1 MFGFEE
7 PCNSWGWRGLWT
19 GKKPIL
25 WAEWRLGG
33 GRAKRRNGVGW
44 WYETPLQFCP
54 CRFPTS
60 ILSSVP
66 TLSFFPY
73 FKTELIEVTVERGG
87 SVDTGLGFRRTWI
100 LGRILKDTTRS
111 GLFSRMSVQ
120 MPKKLAK
127 HLCAALCTLQF
138 LGLSADLAQLQQ
150 RPPASNTTSKC
161 S

>member
-1 MFGFEE
+1 MMWIV
-7 PCNSWGWRGLWT
+7 CGL
-19 GKKPIL
+19 GKSQFC
-25 WAEWRLGG
+25 GQ
-33 GRAKRRNGVGW
+33 NGDSVGDD
-44 WYETPLQFCP
+44 ERSVEMALVDGMRPLQFRP

-66 TLSFFPY
+66 PLSFFPY

-87 SVDTGLGFRRTWI
+87 SVDTGVGFW
-100 LGRILKDTTRS
+100 DHPFRS
-111 GLFSRMSVQ
+111 PHTSTSRMSVQ
-120 MPKKLAK
+120 MPKRSAK